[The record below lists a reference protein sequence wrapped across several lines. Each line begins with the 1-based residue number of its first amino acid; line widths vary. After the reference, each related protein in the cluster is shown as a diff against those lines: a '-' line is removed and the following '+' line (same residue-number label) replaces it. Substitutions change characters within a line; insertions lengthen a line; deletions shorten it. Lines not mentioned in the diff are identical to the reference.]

1 MVSSIDVCLGC
12 QLTDG
17 TDWARLEL
25 SIVTDGRVSPVVFK
39 PGEKNDVNFFAT
51 EVIIY
56 CDAQANSPSL
66 SPKLASETRPMRTSR
81 QTNGHTQQ
89 DHL

>member
-1 MVSSIDVCLGC
+1 MVSSIDVCIGC

-56 CDAQANSPSL
+56 CDVPSCVLWCRPYILFSKQAI
-66 SPKLASETRPMRTSR
+66 T
-81 QTNGHTQQ
+81 
-89 DHL
+89 